1 MAKDTLSVAF
11 ETPGPAADLLKRAR
25 ALGDSQTKTL
35 GLLPYAAWE
44 DYARQSHVLVAVA
57 ESDCSVAKVG
67 TLLGYTAFRTPRQD
81 VVLAHLVVT
90 PGLQGHG
97 IALALIRELSN
108 RYAERRGIAARCR
121 RDYQANTVWPKLGFT
136 SRGDRPGR
144 SAQGH
149 PLTDWWRDH
158 GHADLMS
165 WQGAAANSV
174 PVEIDANIFIDLHGR
189 ERNQTARDTGEILD
203 GLQDRIE
210 ILISPETHNEINR
223 NVDASER
230 ARLLGIANNYPRLP
244 VHPADVERLR
254 GALLSATDWRP
265 HRRQDQSD
273 VQHVAYAAAAGI
285 PIVVTRDR
293 KARKRLIQAAM
304 DQVGVNLTSPAELVT
319 WLDHRENE
327 PAYSPEAL
335 LRTGYVRREA
345 THLDAAQLGTFMATG
360 SGERRPAFEGLC
372 DALAAARPQ
381 AHRHLMSDP
390 DGNLIALIGVVNAG
404 SVLEVKLAR
413 LKPCALQSTIAAQL
427 VSQLRDLAVEQAA
440 SVIHV
445 VDRHA
450 PPTITQALAE
460 DGFHPS
466 TDGWIGVSLDRLTT
480 VAGLEADLARAAA
493 PVGPKAQEVA
503 RAMGRLD
510 AEKTG
515 TPAGYLAVEHR
526 LRPLRVADAPLDT
539 WLVPIQPSFSGDL
552 FGYPTHLLNRPDNL
566 GMSLEHV
573 YYRSGKSGETAPARI
588 LWYVSGPHH
597 GVVMGCSSLI
607 EVADGEPK
615 ELYRKFRRLGVYT
628 YQQVQASAGKSG
640 TVRAL
645 HVIDTQLFASP
656 VPARTLDTLCQRHGQ
671 SLWVRSPRKIKPEL
685 FADILR
691 EGRTK

>member
-1 MAKDTLSVAF
+1 
-11 ETPGPAADLLKRAR
+11 
-25 ALGDSQTKTL
+25 
-35 GLLPYAAWE
+35 
-44 DYARQSHVLVAVA
+44 
-57 ESDCSVAKVG
+57 
-67 TLLGYTAFRTPRQD
+67 
-81 VVLAHLVVT
+81 
-90 PGLQGHG
+90 
-97 IALALIRELSN
+97 
-108 RYAERRGIAARCR
+108 
-121 RDYQANTVWPKLGFT
+121 
-136 SRGDRPGR
+136 
-144 SAQGH
+144 
-149 PLTDWWRDH
+149 
-158 GHADLMS
+158 MS

-189 ERNQTARDTGEILD
+189 ERNQTSRDTAAILD

-210 ILISPETHNEINR
+210 ILISPETNNEINR

-244 VHPADVERLR
+244 VRPADVEHLR
-254 GALLSATDWRP
+254 QAILSATDWRP
-265 HRRQDQSD
+265 RRRQDHSD
-273 VQHVAYAAAAGI
+273 VEHVAYAAAAGI

-293 KARKRLIQAAM
+293 KARKRLIQAATE
-304 DQVGVNLTSPAELVT
+304 QAGVNLTSPAELVT

-335 LRTGYVRREA
+335 FRTGYVRREA
-345 THLDAAQLGTFMATG
+345 THLDAAQLGTFMATS
-360 SGERRPAFEGLC
+360 SGERRSAFNGVC

-390 DGNLIALIGVVNAG
+390 DGNLIALVGVVNAG

-427 VSQLRDLAVEQAA
+427 VSQLRDLAVEHAA
-440 SVIHV
+440 SVIQV

-480 VAGLEADLARAAA
+480 VAGLEADLVKAAA
-493 PVGPKAQEVA
+493 PLGPKAQEVA

-539 WLVPIQPSFSGDL
+539 WLVPIQPPFSGDL

-573 YYRSGKSGETAPARI
+573 YYRSGKSGETAPARV

-607 EVADGEPK
+607 EVVDGEPK

-628 YQQVQASAGKSG
+628 YQQVQSSAGKSG
-640 TVRAL
+640 SVRAL
-645 HVIDTQLFASP
+645 HVIDTQVFARP
-656 VPARTLDTLCQRHGQ
+656 VTARMLDTLYQRHSQ
-671 SLWVRSPRKIKPEL
+671 DLWVRSPRLIKPEL